1 VTHDAVSTSST
12 DGEGSTA
19 DRTAVQGLATVIGFL
34 VCVELASGVLQG
46 YYTPIYKDIA
56 GHLDIRD
63 ASVNWF
69 EAAQLIVSAL
79 AVPLLA
85 RLGDLVGA
93 RNVLLLSTAFTA
105 LGSWILAFAP
115 GFTTFLIGFAIQGAY
130 VVWLPMEV
138 AIVYRRTTG
147 SGRRNQLTRRA
158 AGILVGALELSV
170 IIGAVT
176 SGALVDAT
184 SMTVV
189 LMIPA
194 VVVSLVFVVIWFGI
208 ERDPARAGGRV
219 DLGGLG
225 LITLVIG
232 FVMAG
237 LIAIRLQGPG
247 HPLGWLLIALGLA
260 GLVPFVRHEAGQV
273 EPLIDV
279 RLFASRLQWPVQLTA
294 FLFGMSVLG
303 AQIPL
308 STFARTDP
316 DVAGYGLGATAGFVS
331 TLIGVYVIFLAI
343 GAFTLPLTTRWLGA
357 RGALVMSAL
366 LVAVGYGLWLPFH
379 GSTTQA
385 LVNMAVA
392 GVGSGALV
400 AALPASAAA
409 GAPPERTG
417 FATGMTNAT
426 KTVGGAIASAVFA
439 IALSSTGSIKDPI
452 RGHAPLHGYLV
463 VWSVCAVAAL
473 CAAVGL
479 LLMPRP
485 QDSSDTH

>member
-1 VTHDAVSTSST
+1 MTTTTRNDVVRS
-12 DGEGSTA
+12 
-19 DRTAVQGLATVIGFL
+19 LATIVGFL
-34 VCVELASGVLQG
+34 VCVEFASGILQG

-56 GHLDIRD
+56 EHLDIHD

-85 RLGDLVGA
+85 RLGDLIGA
-93 RNVLLLSTAFTA
+93 RNVLLLSTAVTA

-138 AIVYRRTTG
+138 AIVYRRTAGT
-147 SGRRNQLTRRA
+147 SAQNRLTRRA

-170 IIGAVT
+170 IVGALT
-176 SGALVDAT
+176 SGAIVDST

-194 VVVSLVFVVIWFGI
+194 IVVTAVLVVIWLGI
-208 ERDPARAGGRV
+208 ERDPATGAGGL
-219 DLGGLG
+219 DLVGLALIVIVLG
-225 LITLVIG
+225 L
-232 FVMAG
+232 VMGG
-237 LIAIRLQGPG
+237 LIAIRLLGPA
-247 HPLGWLLIALGLA
+247 HPLGWLLILA
-260 GLVPFVRHEAGQV
+260 GLAMLGPFVRYEAAQP
-273 EPLIDV
+273 EPLVDV

-316 DVAGYGLGATAGFVS
+316 DVAGYGLGASAGFVS

-357 RGALVMSAL
+357 RGALVLSAL
-366 LVAVGYGLWLPFH
+366 LVAVGYALWIPRH
-379 GSTTQA
+379 DSTGQA
-385 LVNMAVA
+385 LLNMAVV
-392 GVGSGALV
+392 GLGSGALV

-409 GAPPERTG
+409 GAPSDRTA

-426 KTVGGAIASAVFA
+426 KTVGGAIASAIFA
-439 IALSSTGSIKDPI
+439 IALSSAGSIKDPVK
-452 RGHAPLHGYLV
+452 GEAPLHGYVV
-463 VWSVCAVAAL
+463 VWSVCAGAAL
-473 CAAVGL
+473 LAALAL
-479 LLMPRP
+479 LMMPRP
-485 QDSSDTH
+485 ADSEG